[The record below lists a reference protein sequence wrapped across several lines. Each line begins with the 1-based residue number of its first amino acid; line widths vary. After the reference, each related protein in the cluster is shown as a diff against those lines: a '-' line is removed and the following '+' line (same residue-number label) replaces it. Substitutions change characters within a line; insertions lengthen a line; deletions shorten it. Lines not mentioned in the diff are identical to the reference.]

1 MVHVMAS
8 TSTLTIEQ
16 LAAESGMTVRNIRAH
31 RARGLLPA
39 PEVRERVGYYGPE
52 HLARL
57 RLIARMQGDGFN
69 LRAIE
74 RLIESGNVG
83 TEQLLSLTDAINT
96 PYESEEAKVFTAAE
110 LQERFGEQADL
121 SALAKAVHIGLLT
134 DLGDGRYEA
143 PVPTLIDVAQA
154 VVERGVSLRHALT
167 AIAKVREQCR
177 ASARE
182 FVKLFLEDVWKPFA
196 QEGYPEERWA
206 EITESIDQLRPTSST
221 AVLAAYHLTMSTE
234 VESAFG
240 RELER
245 LSKQPP
251 RKR

>member
-1 MVHVMAS
+1 MATS
-8 TSTLTIEQ
+8 TSANALTIEQ

-39 PEVRERVGYYGPE
+39 PEVRDRIGYYGPE

-74 RLIESGNVG
+74 RLLESGNVG
-83 TEQLLSLTDAINT
+83 PEQLLSLTDAINA
-96 PYESEEAKVFTAAE
+96 PFESEEPRVFTVEE
-110 LQERFGEQADL
+110 LEQRFGEQAD
-121 SALAKAVHIGLLT
+121 ADVLARAVHMGLLT
-134 DLGDGRYEA
+134 ALGDGRYEA

-154 VVERGVSLRHALT
+154 VVERGVSLRHALN
-167 AIAKVREQCR
+167 AIAKVRSQCR
-177 ASARE
+177 TVARE

-196 QEGYPEERWA
+196 QEGYPQERWE
-206 EITESIDQLRPTSST
+206 EITESIDLLRPTSST
-221 AVLAAYHLTMSTE
+221 ALLAAYQLTMSDE

-251 RKR
+251 RKK